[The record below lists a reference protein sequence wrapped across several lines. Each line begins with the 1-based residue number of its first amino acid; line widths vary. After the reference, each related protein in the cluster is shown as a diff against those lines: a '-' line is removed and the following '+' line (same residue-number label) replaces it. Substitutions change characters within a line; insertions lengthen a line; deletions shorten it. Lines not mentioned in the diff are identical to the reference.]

1 MAQAKRAWD
10 YLNDEQ
16 RKKAIEEIIAFFE
29 SEREE
34 KIGVIAAEQLLDM
47 FLQSSGK
54 EVYNKAIEDAKEF
67 LRKKMEDVEID
78 IDINLHK

>member
-1 MAQAKRAWD
+1 MAKRAWD

-16 RKKAIEEIIAFFE
+16 RKKAVDEIVAFFE

-34 KIGVIAAEQLLDM
+34 KIGIIAAEEVLDM
-47 FLQSSGK
+47 FLRNTGK
-54 EVYNKAIEDAKEF
+54 EVYNRAVEDVKKF
-67 LRKKMEDVEID
+67 LRKKAEDIEID

>member
-1 MAQAKRAWD
+1 MTKRAWD

-47 FLQSSGK
+47 FLQGSGRQ
-54 EVYNKAIEDAKEF
+54 VYNRAIEDAKEF
-67 LRKKMEDVEID
+67 LRKKMEDIEID